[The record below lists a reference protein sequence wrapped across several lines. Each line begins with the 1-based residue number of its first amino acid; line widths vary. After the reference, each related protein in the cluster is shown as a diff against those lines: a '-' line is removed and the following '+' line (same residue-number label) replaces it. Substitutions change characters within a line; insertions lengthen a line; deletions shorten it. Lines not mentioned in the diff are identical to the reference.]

1 MNRTAYSISYCI
13 LNPFVRFLW
22 PFRTIGKE
30 NKPKGAALVCANH
43 QSNLD
48 PALLAAAFGMK
59 TQLRF
64 MAKKEL
70 FGIPVFK
77 HWLNAMGAFPID
89 RRESDIAAIRTAMK
103 YLKSGEMVMMFP
115 EGTRVLPED
124 AVAAKTGAVRI
135 AGKLQVPIL
144 PVYIES
150 THKLFHFSRLYI
162 GRPYTPVAAHTKA
175 DYERLSEELMDKIY
189 ALEPKK

>member
-13 LNPFVRFLW
+13 LNPLVHFLW

-30 NKPKGAALVCANH
+30 NKPQGAALVCANH

-89 RRESDIAAIRTAMK
+89 RKESDIAAIRTAMK

-135 AGKLQVPIL
+135 AGKLKVPIL

-162 GRPYTPVAAHTKA
+162 GRPYTPAAAHTKV

>member
-1 MNRTAYSISYCI
+1 MNRISYSISYCI

-22 PFRTIGKE
+22 PLRTIGKK
-30 NKPKGAALVCANH
+30 NKPQGAALVCANH

-70 FGIPVFK
+70 FDIPVFK
-77 HWLNAMGAFPID
+77 HWLNAMGVFPID
-89 RRESDIAAIRTAMK
+89 RQESDIAAIRTAMK

-115 EGTRVLPED
+115 EGTRVLPEESI
-124 AVAAKTGAVRI
+124 AAKTGAVRI
-135 AGKLQVPIL
+135 ATKLKVPIL

-150 THKLFHFSRLYI
+150 KHRVWHMSRIYV
-162 GRPYTPVAAHTKA
+162 GEPYYPEAPHGKEDYAA
-175 DYERLSEELMDKIY
+175 LSQELMDKIY

>member
-13 LNPFVRFLW
+13 LNPFVRLLW
-22 PFRTIGKE
+22 PFWTYGKR
-30 NKPKGAALVCANH
+30 NKPQGAALVCANH

-64 MAKKEL
+64 MAKKDL
-70 FGIPVFK
+70 FEAPVFK
-77 HWLNAMGAFPID
+77 NWLNAMGAFPID
-89 RRESDIAAIRTAMK
+89 RGEADIAAIRTAMK
-103 YLKSGEMVMMFP
+103 YLKAGEYVMMFP
-115 EGTRVLPED
+115 EGTRVSPED
-124 AVAAKTGAVRI
+124 SVAAKTGAVRI

-150 THKLFHFSRLYI
+150 THKVWHVSRVYI
-162 GRPYTPVAAHTKA
+162 GEPYTPEAAHTKD
-175 DYERLSEELMDKIY
+175 DYERLSRELMDKIH
-189 ALEPKK
+189 ALEPKA